1 MGRAGRHGSW
11 AGAEVEGH
19 GVLEGPSAGQDDWIR
34 AHKWERGGDE
44 LEEQWWQLSMAHRL
58 LQEFCFRFESDGGHW

>member
-1 MGRAGRHGSW
+1 M
-11 AGAEVEGH
+11 
-19 GVLEGPSAGQDDWIR
+19 LEGPSAGQDDWIG

-58 LQEFCFRFESDGGHW
+58 LQEFCFHFESDGGHW